1 MGTGEGRGVSGIEL
15 ARGETLALGS
25 AGRKDERIIGEGR
38 SGLVSVNVGGVGERV
53 LQQKQ

>member
-25 AGRKDERIIGEGR
+25 TGRKDERIIGEGR
-38 SGLVSVNVGGVGERV
+38 SGFVSVNVGASENEYAAEAE
-53 LQQKQ
+53 

>member
-25 AGRKDERIIGEGR
+25 TGRKDERIIGEGR
-38 SGLVSVNVGGVGERV
+38 SVCLC
-53 LQQKQ
+53 Q